1 MSPFDPS
8 WDRSSAPQAASFS
21 DAILA
26 AALLAIDPTLT
37 GIWLRAWSGEAR
49 ERYLKNLLALFPAGT
64 QAKKLPL
71 SITDDRLLGGLDLP
85 ATLAAGRPVHT
96 AGLLREAKSHLLHIA
111 MAERLSPQ
119 HAGKIL
125 AQLDHGA
132 GLTLIALDE
141 GILDEAPPKT
151 LTERLAFTVD
161 ALPGMAEPWPDPLV
175 IQIARKNLAAV
186 HTAAHAIDHICA
198 LSIAL
203 GVHSARAEIFALRAA
218 RASAALAGRDAVEPA
233 DIEIAARLVLLP
245 RATRLPSA
253 PEAPESQD
261 SPPEPEPDPG
271 EDHRPDQK
279 LDDSV
284 ADAKTTPLPPALL
297 AALAAATAPSRKAR
311 GGGTP
316 GKSAAPTRGRPAG
329 ARPGP
334 LTGAAK
340 LAILETLRAA
350 APWQPLRAR
359 VENQK
364 IAIRQDDFR
373 IKKFRQNPRAIAIFA
388 VDASGSSALNR
399 LSEAK
404 GAIQHLLADCYIRR
418 DQVALI
424 AFRGMS
430 AEMLLPPTHALARAK
445 KTLSS
450 LPGGGPTPLATGI
463 DALRALADAE
473 RRAGK
478 LPLLVVLT
486 DGGANVSRDGAQ
498 SRPAAAADAM
508 AAARACRA
516 QRFSALVVDT
526 SPRPQK
532 FVRELAA
539 EMGAKYLP
547 LPYADPKLLSRA
559 VQAEGARRDSQH

>member
-271 EDHRPDQK
+271 EDHRP
-279 LDDSV
+279 
-284 ADAKTTPLPPALL
+284 A
-297 AALAAATAPSRKAR
+297 
-311 GGGTP
+311 
-316 GKSAAPTRGRPAG
+316 
-329 ARPGP
+329 
-334 LTGAAK
+334 
-340 LAILETLRAA
+340 
-350 APWQPLRAR
+350 
-359 VENQK
+359 
-364 IAIRQDDFR
+364 
-373 IKKFRQNPRAIAIFA
+373 
-388 VDASGSSALNR
+388 
-399 LSEAK
+399 
-404 GAIQHLLADCYIRR
+404 
-418 DQVALI
+418 
-424 AFRGMS
+424 
-430 AEMLLPPTHALARAK
+430 
-445 KTLSS
+445 
-450 LPGGGPTPLATGI
+450 
-463 DALRALADAE
+463 
-473 RRAGK
+473 
-478 LPLLVVLT
+478 
-486 DGGANVSRDGAQ
+486 
-498 SRPAAAADAM
+498 
-508 AAARACRA
+508 
-516 QRFSALVVDT
+516 
-526 SPRPQK
+526 
-532 FVRELAA
+532 
-539 EMGAKYLP
+539 
-547 LPYADPKLLSRA
+547 
-559 VQAEGARRDSQH
+559 